1 MTTKYNGKE
10 NLVPATKETA
20 RERGRAG
27 GKASGAARR
36 EKRRFREL
44 IELALEGVTPDGLTI
59 KEGIA
64 ATAVMKARAGDLR
77 AMELIIQMI
86 GEQPVVK
93 VEVASDLTGA
103 MDEMDHY
110 MDELWNKEQ
119 KDQTSVID
127 ADTET

>member
-1 MTTKYNGKE
+1 VANVE
-10 NLVPATKETA
+10 NLVPVTKENA

-27 GKASGAARR
+27 GKASGEARR

-44 IELALEGVTPDGLTI
+44 IEMALECLTDDGLTI

-64 ATAVMKARAGDLR
+64 ASAVMKARAGDIR
-77 AMELIIQMI
+77 AMELVIQMI
-86 GEQPVVK
+86 GEQPAVK

-110 MDELWNKEQ
+110 MDGLWTKERMRENE
-119 KDQTSVID
+119 KDTV
-127 ADTET
+127 TLP